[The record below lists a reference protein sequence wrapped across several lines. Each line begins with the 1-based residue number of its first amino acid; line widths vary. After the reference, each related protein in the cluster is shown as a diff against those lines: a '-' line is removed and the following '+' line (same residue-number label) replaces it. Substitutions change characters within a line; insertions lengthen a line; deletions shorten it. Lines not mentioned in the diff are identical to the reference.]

1 MTTAHR
7 RAQGWPAYDAGIAA
21 AVAEQDRQY
30 FAAHPQRS
38 SYIRAF
44 VAGEYDAAWLDDH
57 PRAARVTPRTHH
69 WMQVMRPEVPTD
81 PPARILMARLRERDY
96 PTHQIPDEH
105 VEAIL
110 ALCGG
115 GPEDVFTCEDDDDE
129 DEESDE

>member
-7 RAQGWPAYDAGIAA
+7 RAQGWPAYDAGTAA

-38 SYIRAF
+38 SYTRQL
-44 VAGEYDAAWLDDH
+44 VAGEYDAAWLDDY

-69 WMQVMRPEVPTD
+69 WMRVMRPEVPTD

-115 GPEDVFTCEDDDDE
+115 GPEDVFTVEDDDD
-129 DEESDE
+129 DESDE